1 MWHMRNASRYIL
13 LHIRSADCNGK
24 GPVAYNMALK
34 VPDGLGSRRVITVV
48 LENGLFWTVMVE
60 HAIRSTRTIHATT
73 CRNKKHVTLIAID
86 SKQASQ
92 TTSV

>member
-24 GPVAYNMALK
+24 GPVAYNMTLK
-34 VPDGLGSRRVITVV
+34 VPDGRKSASITVV
-48 LENGLFWTVMVE
+48 LENGLVWTLMVE

-92 TTSV
+92 TTFV